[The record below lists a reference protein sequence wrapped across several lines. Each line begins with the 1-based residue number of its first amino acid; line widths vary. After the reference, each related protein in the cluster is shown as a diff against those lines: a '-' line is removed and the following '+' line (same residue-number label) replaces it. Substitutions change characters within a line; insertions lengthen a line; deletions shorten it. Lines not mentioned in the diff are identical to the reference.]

1 MLRPTLQ
8 SITKGFDK
16 TVKQLDRLITSNNIQ
31 VEANAETIFSIQAT
45 TNALK
50 IESSRANKIKDNISK
65 ILDY

>member
-16 TVKQLDRLITSNNIQ
+16 TIKQLDRLITSNTSQ
-31 VEANAETIFSIQAT
+31 LAANAETIASIQAT
-45 TNALK
+45 SNALED
-50 IESSRANKIKDNISK
+50 ESVKAGKIKDNISK